1 MLKYKSIA
9 SYAPCMNNVDILFSA
24 HDAFGYFVLF
34 VCKAWTVLYTNV
46 SYYIWPVNFLFI
58 LKYI

>member
-24 HDAFGYFVLF
+24 WLF
-34 VCKAWTVLYTNV
+34 YTQM
-46 SYYIWPVNFLFI
+46 YLIIFDLLIFFLF
-58 LKYI
+58 